1 MEDTKINA
9 LLNEEKY
16 EDAIDLMKDKYVG
29 LFSKMLDNK
38 KSKKPVNEDFYCYTT
53 KIMQE
58 YPELNIE
65 INSLRK
71 AMINEDMSFLDEIEF
86 LKNTYNHL
94 NCNYGK

>member
-71 AMINEDMSFLDEIEF
+71 AQIPINPRNLSFLAKIKE
-86 LKNTYNHL
+86 LR
-94 NCNYGK
+94 

>member
-1 MEDTKINA
+1 MEDVKINA

-29 LFSKMLDNK
+29 LFSKMLDSK
-38 KSKKPVNEDFYCYTT
+38 KSEKPINEDFYCYTT
-53 KIMQE
+53 KIMSE

-71 AMINEDMSFLDEIEF
+71 AMVNDDMSFLDEIE
-86 LKNTYNHL
+86 LLRNTYNHL

>member
-1 MEDTKINA
+1 MEDAKINA

-71 AMINEDMSFLDEIEF
+71 AMINEDMSFLDEIEL

>member
-38 KSKKPVNEDFYCYTT
+38 KSKKTVNEDFYCYTT

-71 AMINEDMSFLDEIEF
+71 AMINEDMSFLDEIEL